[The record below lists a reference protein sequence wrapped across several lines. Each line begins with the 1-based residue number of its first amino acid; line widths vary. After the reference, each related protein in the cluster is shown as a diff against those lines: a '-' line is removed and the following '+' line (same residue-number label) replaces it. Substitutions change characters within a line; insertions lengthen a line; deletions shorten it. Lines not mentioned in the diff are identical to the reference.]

1 MDDDLVLQRLAKAQA
16 LAREEEDAF
25 NREFSKMLLE
35 QSEPKKGDLKS
46 NVPIFDSA
54 VPLMRKARTTNKMLE
69 EEATVVA
76 PTEEASGLMKF
87 MLLTKKGNKPQ
98 VSDGLSSRLD

>member
-1 MDDDLVLQRLAKAQA
+1 
-16 LAREEEDAF
+16 
-25 NREFSKMLLE
+25 MLLE
-35 QSEPKKGDLKS
+35 QSEPKKGDRKS

-98 VSDGLSSRLD
+98 VSPATHCVSLSPLWLLAFHSPLN